1 MNDRNK
7 PDSWIHIEPF
17 NEHHSWKQTWFVLGG
32 AFMVFA
38 LALLYDIDK
47 DLRCKPAQSSLN
59 SMTHTRTTQLNQINK
74 CINWVFRLT

>member
-17 NEHHSWKQTWFVLGG
+17 NEHHSWKQTWLVLGG

-47 DLRCKPAQSSLN
+47 DMRCKPDQASVNSL
-59 SMTHTRTTQLNQINK
+59 THTSPDTSKHMNTAIALVSLLK
-74 CINWVFRLT
+74 

>member
-47 DLRCKPAQSSLN
+47 DMRCKPDQASVNSL
-59 SMTHTRTTQLNQINK
+59 THTSPDTSKHTNTAIALVSQLK
-74 CINWVFRLT
+74 